1 MGHGWFP
8 KGQRETVPTKLGF
21 QNFYLYTALSPKSGE
36 DQTLILPKVNAQCMN
51 IFLEFFSERLGDK
64 KALMIMDRAGWHHKA
79 SLRCPD
85 NIKIIY
91 LPPYSPELNPV
102 ERFWEYLKDKILKN
116 RVYESL
122 EALRNEI
129 SLFIRL
135 LTPEVTSSVANINY
149 V

>member
-1 MGHGWFP
+1 
-8 KGQRETVPTKLGF
+8 
-21 QNFYLYTALSPKSGE
+21 
-36 DQTLILPKVNAQCMN
+36 
-51 IFLEFFSERLGDK
+51 
-64 KALMIMDRAGWHHKA
+64 MDRAGWHHKA
-79 SLRCPD
+79 SLKCPD

-122 EALRNEI
+122 EDLQNEI
-129 SLFIRL
+129 SAFIRSL
-135 LTPEVTSSVANINY
+135 SASAVSSITNINY